1 MIAIGDG
8 IAASTTA
15 NWRSGSFSP
24 LAPGGQNVNK
34 VASAVQLRFD
44 ARRSKSLPEDVRD
57 RLERLAG
64 GRLTNDGVIVI
75 TAARFSSQER
85 NRADARA
92 RLAELIR
99 RATIK
104 PKPRRPT
111 RVPAAAR
118 RERLAAKARRGRIKA
133 ARGRPEPGD

>member
-1 MIAIGDG
+1 VIAVGDG
-8 IAASTTA
+8 IAIDDKELEERFILAS
-15 NWRSGSFSP
+15 G
-24 LAPGGQNVNK
+24 PGGQNVNK

-44 ARRSKSLPEDVRD
+44 VRRSTSLPDEVRR

-64 GRLTNDGVIVI
+64 GRLTKDGVIVI

-99 RATIK
+99 RSTIE

-118 RERLAAKARRGRIKA
+118 RERLASKMRRGRIKA
-133 ARGRPEPGD
+133 ARGRPGPDD

>member
-1 MIAIGDG
+1 MIAVGDG
-8 IAASTTA
+8 IAIDEKELEERFILAS
-15 NWRSGSFSP
+15 G
-24 LAPGGQNVNK
+24 PGGQNVNK

-44 ARRSKSLPEDVRD
+44 ARRSKSLPDDVRH

-111 RVPAAAR
+111 RVPAAAK
-118 RERLAAKARRGRIKA
+118 RERLQAKMRRGRIKA
-133 ARGRPEPGD
+133 ARGRPGPDD